1 MFYDESWII
10 NYNSIQKGV
19 LAIHN
24 HLYCSPS
31 SIVTQPVFFS
41 MGLIS
46 DQGYG
51 GKLHIS
57 STVFECLLN
66 LDCLIFSAGFMGSMV
81 SLRNMRYLSGENES
95 SARAG
100 ADGSQTAAISDAQR
114 RQLFTQTGI

>member
-1 MFYDESWII
+1 
-10 NYNSIQKGV
+10 
-19 LAIHN
+19 
-24 HLYCSPS
+24 
-31 SIVTQPVFFS
+31 

-57 STVFECLLN
+57 STVFECLLD